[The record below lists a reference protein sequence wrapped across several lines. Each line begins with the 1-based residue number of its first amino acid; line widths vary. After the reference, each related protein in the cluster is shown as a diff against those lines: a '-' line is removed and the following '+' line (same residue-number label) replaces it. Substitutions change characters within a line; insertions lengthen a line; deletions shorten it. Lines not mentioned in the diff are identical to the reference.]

1 MSDSIL
7 KADGFEAAFI
17 GIIVRCG
24 QLPLYCYDY
33 ELALQV
39 LMKRD
44 KMERGDAIEF
54 MEFNVV
60 GAWVGQGTPAF
71 LNKCT
76 LEEAEEW
83 YVDPENIDSK
93 NSG

>member
-1 MSDSIL
+1 MSDSTL

-17 GIIVRCG
+17 GIIERCG
-24 QLPLYCYDY
+24 QVPIYCYDY
-33 ELALQV
+33 EKALEV
-39 LMKRD
+39 LMERD
-44 KMERGDAIEF
+44 GMEREDAIEF

-76 LEEAEEW
+76 LEEAEEH
-83 YVDPENIDSK
+83 ST
-93 NSG
+93 